1 MNVLERKIAV
11 AGGVMLRN
19 EKEQYLYL
27 SRGFKYLK
35 SEILC
40 AVPTFFSVVL
50 ATATIAGAAIGLSQ
64 PAHALPSFARQ
75 TGQPCGTCH
84 TDYFGLSPYGR
95 LFKIN
100 GYTTGGGKFRTTLFP
115 LRNDPTNALA
125 AYAKQTDG
133 GKYTNSTGQPDTSN
147 IWVPPISM
155 MAIYGYTHTQK
166 DQPMGSPYHAN
177 DNANLNQLSFF
188 FGGAITDH
196 IGLFSQFT
204 YGNAPY
210 GGSAVDPTT
219 GGPVPVTNPCWNCEW
234 AWDNIDLRYANT
246 GMLGGTEFV
255 YGITANNNPTVQD
268 PWNTT
273 PAWGFP
279 YNVSNIADGC
289 CGPSS
294 GGYTLLD
301 GLAQLAGGAG
311 AYVFID
317 NLVYL
322 ELTAYLTL
330 DFKTLPKLGANP
342 FDLPGLSSGVA
353 PYWRAAVE
361 PHWGNNWLEFGTFG
375 MVARFHPWTGADS
388 VGDGSGYELNQV
400 FPQTDR
406 YTDIGFDSQYQYQ
419 GDNYWITL
427 RGTYIRESQNL
438 DASFNNG
445 LSSNLANR
453 LNSLKAYASLA
464 YGNDNRIVLTGQ
476 YFKIRGTSDALVYA
490 DLNSCQ
496 APDTTCSPNSSGYVA
511 EIAYIPFISSNSP
524 IWPWANVR
532 VGLQYTYYNKFDG
545 TTLNAHD
552 NNSLFLYAWFAM

>member
-1 MNVLERKIAV
+1 MWRV
-11 AGGVMLRN
+11 ADKGCFSLN
-19 EKEQYLYL
+19 
-27 SRGFKYLK
+27 FKHRTPRRPR
-35 SEILC
+35 II
-40 AVPTFFSVVL
+40 PTFLGAVL
-50 ATATIAGAAIGLSQ
+50 SAAIFAAVVFATSQ
-64 PAHALPSFARQ
+64 PAQALPSFARQ

-84 TDYFGLSPYGR
+84 VDFPGLTPFGR
-95 LFKIN
+95 LFKLN

-115 LRNDPTNALA
+115 SWVNPDNALA
-125 AYAKQTDG
+125 AYAKQTNG
-133 GKYTNSTGQPDTSN
+133 GNGTTLSGRPDMSN
-147 IWVPPISM
+147 VYVPPISM

-166 DQPMGSPYHAN
+166 DQLGGPYHTN

-188 FGGAITDH
+188 YGGAITDH

-204 YGNAPY
+204 YGTPY
-210 GGSAVDPTT
+210 GGSATDPST
-219 GGPVPVTNPCWNCEW
+219 GFPAFPSEQCNNCEW

-246 GMLGGTEFV
+246 GMLGGMNFI

-289 CGPSS
+289 CAPAT

-322 ELTAYLTL
+322 ELSAYRAL
-330 DFKTLPKLGANP
+330 DFKTLPKLGASA
-342 FDLPGLSSGVA
+342 FDLPGQNVGA
-353 PYWRAAVE
+353 MPYWRAAIE
-361 PHWGNNWLEFGTFG
+361 PHWGRNWFEFGTFG
-375 MVARFHPWTGADS
+375 MSARFRPYTGQTANGIFDPDNS
-388 VGDGSGYELNQV
+388 YQIDQV
-400 FPQTDR
+400 FPNTDR

-427 RGTYIRESQNL
+427 RGTYIHESQSYGNINEIN
-438 DASFNNG
+438 AVG
-445 LSSNLANR
+445 GTPPSNSTDM

-464 YGNDNRIVLTGQ
+464 YGNDNRIVLSGQ
-476 YFKIRGTSDALVYA
+476 YFSIWGTPDANLYGSDA
-490 DLNSCQ
+490 NPTGS
-496 APDTTCSPNSSGYVA
+496 PDSNGFVA
-511 EIAYIPFISSNSP
+511 EIAYIPFISSMSP

-532 VGLQYTYYNKFDG
+532 LGLQYTYYNKFNG
-545 TTLNAHD
+545 TTLNAQD